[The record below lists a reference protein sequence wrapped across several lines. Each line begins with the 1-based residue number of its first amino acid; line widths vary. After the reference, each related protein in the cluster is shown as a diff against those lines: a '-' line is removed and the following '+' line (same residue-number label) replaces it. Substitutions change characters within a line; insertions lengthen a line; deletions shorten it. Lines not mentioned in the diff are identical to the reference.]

1 MKKEKKAHTRRRTAL
16 GRTAAALVMLLAMW
30 LLNGGSILPT
40 GVLRVQAD
48 VKGTGPVELVKALG
62 RLPLKGRYRRV
73 YLSAN
78 QDAVLLSA
86 AALHLTMGWQESM
99 GAGLDCSE
107 EGPVHIARWAVTT
120 RAPEGEGEGYVYF
133 FGRVDDPG
141 IREVGVT
148 YGRRDEAG
156 ELTIHGFE
164 GSQLTSSREEWVRWG
179 GYDYFVMSSPL
190 DVERQRETS
199 GDYYL
204 CVDGYM
210 VQPDVKVSQWTST
223 SLGD

>member
-1 MKKEKKAHTRRRTAL
+1 MKKEKKTPTRRRIAL
-16 GRTAAALVMLLAMW
+16 RRTAAALVMLPAMW

-40 GVLRVQAD
+40 GVLRAQAD
-48 VKGTGPVELVKALG
+48 SNGMGPVELVKALG
-62 RLPLKGRYRRV
+62 RLPMKGRYRRV

-78 QDAVLLSA
+78 QDAVLLSTA
-86 AALHLTMGWQESM
+86 DFYLMMGWRNDG
-99 GAGLDCSE
+99 GAAVDCAGQ
-107 EGPVHIARWAVTT
+107 GPVHIGQWTVSD
-120 RAPEGEGEGYVYF
+120 RAPEGEQGYIYF

-141 IREVGVT
+141 IREVGVMC
-148 YGRRDEAG
+148 GARDEAG

-179 GYDYFVMSSPL
+179 GYDYFVMSAPL
-190 DVERQRETS
+190 DVEKRWTTL

-210 VQPDVKVSQWTST
+210 VQPDVRVSQWTST